1 MAERF
6 SESEKPFVINQ
17 PSLEERLKEYPEL
30 KTKIESTLSR
40 TRAGM
45 WRKRPKRR
53 GGLSRNCGRWGARF
67 STVGPAVS
75 SRKKNKSTT
84 PSRA

>member
-45 WRKRPKRR
+45 WRKRPKRS
-53 GGLSRNCGRWGARF
+53 GGLSRNCGKWGTRF
-67 STVGPAVS
+67 YTVGPAVRN
-75 SRKKNKSTT
+75 RKRERSTT